1 MTAEPQPNIVKKTVI
16 AIITS
21 SSILFISL
29 DKGKWVAKESREEV
43 LD

>member
-1 MTAEPQPNIVKKTVI
+1 MTAEPQPNIVKKTEI

-29 DKGKWVAKESREEV
+29 DKGKWVAEETRKEV

>member
-1 MTAEPQPNIVKKTVI
+1 MTAEAHPNILKKTEI

-29 DKGKWVAKESREEV
+29 DKGKWVAKETKKEV